1 MAEQKAKTYKFKAE
15 VNQLLDILVH
25 SLYTNREIFLRE
37 LISNASDALDKVRF
51 ELTRGTEV
59 IDKDL
64 PLEINIKTDKDKHVL
79 TISDTGIGMSKEE
92 ITANI
97 GTIAKSGSAEFLKQL
112 SKEADAKDVANI
124 IGKFGVGFYSVF
136 MVAKEVV
143 ITSKSYKKDE
153 PPVKWISDGQGSFK
167 VMELDEPLKRGTT
180 IEVHLKDDAKEFAE
194 DWRVKEI
201 IKKHSNFINFDIKV
215 NGEKVNT
222 LRAIWREPKSSIKK
236 EQYEEF
242 YKFLTYDPEP
252 PLDWIHVSIDAPVQF
267 SSIMF
272 IPQKNYDIF
281 GINKED
287 IGLDLY
293 VRGVLIQHKF
303 PDLLPEYLGFIK
315 GMVDSPDIPLNISR
329 ETLQENKVVMKIK
342 QVLVKQVLSH
352 LEKMAKN
359 DAEKYKKFWKEHSK
373 FFKLGYQDYA
383 NQEKFAELLRF
394 DSSALDKEGELTSL
408 AEYVSRMKPEQK
420 EIYYITGPSREALE
434 SDPHLEIFKRKGVEV
449 LYLYEPVDE
458 FVMTGLGKYKGEYEF
473 VAVEHADI
481 TKLEKYEDVEKTESE
496 VEELSKGEEKVF
508 KKLLDKMRDILGD
521 RVTEVRVSKRLKDS
535 AACLVSPDGQMTSQM
550 QKIMQLINKDESIPK
565 KIFEVNKDHKL
576 IRNLLNIYKN
586 DPKDPFITE
595 TVEQLYESALLLEG
609 YLTDPHKLVKRMEKI
624 LTESSDWHPRSK
636 AQN

>member
-1 MAEQKAKTYKFKAE
+1 MAEEKARTYKFKAE

-51 ELTRGTEV
+51 EITKGSDV
-59 IDKDL
+59 ADKDL
-64 PLEINIKTDKDKHVL
+64 PLEINIKLDKDKNIL
-79 TISDTGIGMSKEE
+79 TISDTGIGMTKDEVV
-92 ITANI
+92 ANI
-97 GTIAKSGSAEFLKQL
+97 GTIAKSGSAEFLQKLAQE
-112 SKEADAKDVANI
+112 SDAKNVANI

-143 ITSKSYKKDE
+143 ITTKSYLKDTA
-153 PPVKWISDGQGSFK
+153 PVRWISDGHGRFK
-167 VMELDEPLKRGTT
+167 VMEINESLKRGTT

-194 DWRVKEI
+194 DWRIKEV

-222 LRAIWREPKSSIKK
+222 QRAIWREPKSSLKK

-242 YKFLTYDPEP
+242 YKFLTYDSEP
-252 PLDWIHVSIDAPVQF
+252 PLDWIHVAIDAPVQF
-267 SSIMF
+267 QSIMF
-272 IPQKNYDIF
+272 ISQKNLDIF

-293 VRGVLIQHKF
+293 VRGVLIQHKYSEI
-303 PDLLPEYLGFIK
+303 LPEYLGFIK

-329 ETLQENKVVMKIK
+329 ETLQENKVVIKIK

-359 DAEKYKKFWKEHSK
+359 DPENYKKFWTEHSK
-373 FFKLGYQDYA
+373 IFKLGYQDYS
-383 NQEKFAELLRF
+383 NLEKFAELLRF
-394 DSSALDKEGELTSL
+394 NSSTLEKADDLTSM
-408 AEYVSRMKPEQK
+408 AEYVSRIKPDQK
-420 EIYYITGPSREALE
+420 EIYYITGASREALE

-458 FVMTGLGKYKGEYEF
+458 FVMTGLGKYKNEYEF
-473 VAVEHADI
+473 VAVEHVDI
-481 TKLEKYEDVEKTESE
+481 SKLEKYEDVQEADQE
-496 VEELSKGEEKVF
+496 VEKLSEGQEKVF
-508 KKLLDKMRDILGD
+508 KKLLEKMRDILGD
-521 RVTEVRVSKRLKDS
+521 RVTEVRESKRLKDS

-565 KIFEVNKDHKL
+565 KIFEVNKDHTL
-576 IRNLLNIYKN
+576 IRNLLTIYKN
-586 DPKDPFITE
+586 DPKDSFITE
-595 TVEQLYESALLLEG
+595 AVEQLYESALLMEG

-624 LTESSDWHPRSK
+624 LTESSEWHPQSK
-636 AQN
+636 SQN

>member
-1 MAEQKAKTYKFKAE
+1 MAEEKARTYKFKAE

-51 ELTRGTEV
+51 EITKGTDV
-59 IDKDL
+59 ADKDL
-64 PLEINIKTDKDKHVL
+64 PLEINIKLDKDKNTL
-79 TISDTGIGMSKEE
+79 TIIDTGIGMTKDEVV
-92 ITANI
+92 ANI
-97 GTIAKSGSAEFLKQL
+97 GTIAKSGSAEFLQKLAQE
-112 SKEADAKDVANI
+112 SDAKNVANI

-143 ITSKSYKKDE
+143 ITTKSYLKDAA
-153 PPVKWISDGQGSFK
+153 PVRWVSDGKGSFK
-167 VMELDEPLKRGTT
+167 VAEIDEPVKRGTT

-222 LRAIWREPKSSIKK
+222 QRAIWREPKSSLKK

-267 SSIMF
+267 QSIMF

-293 VRGVLIQHKF
+293 VRGVLIQHKYSEI
-303 PDLLPEYLGFIK
+303 LPEYLGFIK

-329 ETLQENKVVMKIK
+329 ETLQENKVVIKIK

-359 DAEKYKKFWKEHSK
+359 DPEKYKKFWTEHSK
-373 FFKLGYQDYA
+373 IFKLGYQDYG
-383 NQEKFAELLRF
+383 NLEKFAELLRF
-394 DSSALDKEGELTSL
+394 NSSALEKAEDLTSL
-408 AEYVSRMKPEQK
+408 ADYVSRMKPGQK
-420 EIYYITGPSREALE
+420 EIYYITGASREALE

-458 FVMTGLGKYKGEYEF
+458 FVMTGLGKYKNEYEF

-481 TKLEKYEDVEKTESE
+481 SKLEKLEDVETSETE
-496 VEELSKGEEKVF
+496 VEEMSKGEEKVF
-508 KKLLDKMRDILGD
+508 KKLLEKIKDILGD
-521 RVTEVRVSKRLKDS
+521 RVTDVRVSKRLKDS
-535 AACLVSPDGQMTSQM
+535 PSCLVSSDGQMTSQM
-550 QKIMQLINKDESIPK
+550 QKIMQIINKDTTIPK

-595 TVEQLYESALLLEG
+595 AVEQLYESALLMEG

-624 LTESSDWHPRSK
+624 LTESSEWHPQSK
-636 AQN
+636 SLN

>member
-1 MAEQKAKTYKFKAE
+1 MEEQAKTYKFKAE

-51 ELTRGTEV
+51 EMTRSGEV

-64 PLEINIKTDKDKHVL
+64 PLEINIELDKDKKWL
-79 TISDTGIGMSKEE
+79 KISDTGIGMTREE
-92 ITANI
+92 IVKNI
-97 GTIAKSGSAEFLKQL
+97 GTIAKSGTADFLERL
-112 SKEADAKDVANI
+112 SKEKDAKDLSSI

-136 MVAKEVV
+136 MVAEKVE
-143 ITSKSYKKDE
+143 IISKSYLKDE
-153 PPVKWISDGQGSFK
+153 PAVKWISDGKGSFK
-167 VMELDEPLKRGTT
+167 VMELEETPKRGTT
-180 IEVHLKDDAKEFAE
+180 IIVHLKEDAKEFAE

-222 LRAIWREPKSSIKK
+222 IRAIWREPKSSIKK

-252 PLDWIHVSIDAPVQF
+252 PLDVIHVAIDAPVQF
-267 SSIMF
+267 YSIMF
-272 IPQKNYDIF
+272 IPQKNYNVF
-281 GINKED
+281 GFTKED
-287 IGLDLY
+287 FGLDLY

-303 PDLLPEYLGFIK
+303 SEIIPEYLGFVK

-329 ETLQENKVVMKIK
+329 ETLQENRVVIKIK

-352 LEKMAKN
+352 LEKMAQKEP
-359 DAEKYKKFWKEHSK
+359 EKYKTFWNEHGK
-373 FFKLGYQDYA
+373 IFKLGYQDYS

-394 DSSALDKEGELTSL
+394 DSSALEKEGELTSL
-408 AEYVSRMKPEQK
+408 ADYVSRAKPDQK
-420 EIYYITGPSREALE
+420 EIYYITGASREALQT
-434 SDPHLEIFKRKGVEV
+434 DPHLEIFKRKGIEV
-449 LYLYEPVDE
+449 LYLYDPVDE
-458 FVMTGLGKYKGEYEF
+458 FVITGLPKYKNDYTF

-481 TKLEKYEDVEKTESE
+481 SKLEKFEDVVKDEEK

-521 RVTEVRVSKRLKDS
+521 RVTEVRESKRLKDS

-550 QKIMQLINKDESIPK
+550 QKILQIMNKDTTIPK
-565 KIFEVNKDHKL
+565 KIFEVNKDHPL
-576 IRNLLNIYKN
+576 IRNLLRIYKN

-595 TVEQLYESALLLEG
+595 ATEQLFETALLMEG
-609 YLTDPHKLVKRMEKI
+609 YLNDPHKLVRRMETI
-624 LTESSDWHPRSK
+624 LTKSSEWHP
-636 AQN
+636 QNKTQD